1 MRRLP
6 LVALAAIGLAV
17 GILGLA
23 APTLASTP
31 RQAPVATHAP
41 TAIGSAGAAA
51 ASTEPYTGTLVFVN
65 YSVDRCIGIAG
76 GRAGIYN
83 CTFLKDQAWRV
94 IRTKTVRGNSYAQIE
109 NRKGQC
115 MSVSGARVVGQK
127 CNKSNNAQ
135 YWNNTI
141 KGVVCRDGSTP
152 VVNLKSGD
160 VVGVKNASTANGAAV
175 IIFGYQD
182 RCNNQFWILK
192 ATLT

>member
-31 RQAPVATHAP
+31 RKAP
-41 TAIGSAGAAA
+41 TAMHTPAAAGSAAMAA

-65 YSVDRCIGIAG
+65 FSVDRCIGIAG

-94 IRTKTVRGNSYAQIE
+94 IRTKTVHGNSYAQIE
-109 NRKGQC
+109 NGKNQC
-115 MSVSGARVVGQK
+115 LGVSGARVVGQR
-127 CNKSNNAQ
+127 CSKSNNAQ

-141 KGVVCRDGSTP
+141 KGVVCGDGSTP

-160 VVGVKNASTANGAAV
+160 VVGVKNASTANGAPV
-175 IIFGYQD
+175 IMFGYQHT
-182 RCNNQFWILK
+182 CNNQFWILK

>member
-6 LVALAAIGLAV
+6 IVALAAMGLAV
-17 GILGLA
+17 GVLGLA

-31 RQAPVATHAP
+31 RQAPTAAHAP

-51 ASTEPYTGTLVFVN
+51 TSTEPYTGTLVFIN

-76 GRAGIYN
+76 GNAGIYN
-83 CTFLKDQAWRV
+83 CTFVNDQAWRV
-94 IRTKTVRGNSYAQIE
+94 IRTKTVKGNSYAQIE
-109 NRKGQC
+109 NLKGQC
-115 MSVSGARVVGQK
+115 MGVSKSRVVGQA

-135 YWNNTI
+135 YWSNTI
-141 KGVVCRDGSTP
+141 KGVVCGDGSSP

-160 VVGVKNASTANGAAV
+160 VVGVKDASTANGAAV
-175 IIFGYQD
+175 IIFGYQKT
-182 RCNNQFWILK
+182 CNNQFWILK

>member
-6 LVALAAIGLAV
+6 FVALAAISLAV

-31 RQAPVATHAP
+31 RQAPTATHTP
-41 TAIGSAGAAA
+41 TAIGSVGAPAS
-51 ASTEPYTGTLVFVN
+51 STEPYTGTLVFVN

-76 GRAGIYN
+76 GNAAIYN
-83 CTFLKDQAWRV
+83 CTFVNDQAWRV
-94 IRTKTVRGNSYAQIE
+94 IRTKTVSGNSYAQIE
-109 NRKGQC
+109 NENGQC
-115 MSVSGARVVGQK
+115 MSVSRARVVGQT
-127 CNKSNNAQ
+127 CNSSNNAQ

-141 KGVVCRDGSTP
+141 KGVVCGSASP

-160 VVGVKNASTANGAAV
+160 VVGVQNGSIANGAAV